1 MLGRTQNGLNDLS
14 SLSKKDLIKRA
25 EKFSKRYCVGDGKNF
40 KMSDYSTSPEL
51 TLPQPISLLQKN
63 YSEMESKKFGTSRS
77 FACIRSLVFVFD
89 FQGNGRHGQ
98 ILSSQTCNV

>member
-51 TLPQPISLLQKN
+51 TLTPADKSAAKELL
-63 YSEMESKKFGTSRS
+63 
-77 FACIRSLVFVFD
+77 
-89 FQGNGRHGQ
+89 GNGIKKISALQEVLHA
-98 ILSSQTCNV
+98 